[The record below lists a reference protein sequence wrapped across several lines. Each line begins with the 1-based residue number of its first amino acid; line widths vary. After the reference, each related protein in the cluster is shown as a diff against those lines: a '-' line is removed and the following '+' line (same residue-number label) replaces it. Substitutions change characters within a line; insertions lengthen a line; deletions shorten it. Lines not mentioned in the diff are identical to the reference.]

1 MNITFLLGNGFDINM
16 GLKTSYP
23 DFLRH
28 YMAMPGKTGVV
39 ERFRESINREF
50 ANWTDVEVA
59 LGKSTR
65 DFFGDTASADFMT
78 CYDDLY
84 DCLAAYLADQEAS
97 AAAIP
102 EEVLRRGMA
111 WALNHW
117 QEGFRAA
124 RAAAIAERIG
134 QCGGEFVYQFITFNY
149 TRTIDDCLAAAQGVP
164 LGSRL
169 TDVGDFPNQLGRA
182 VHVHGYTNK
191 DMILGVNDESQL
203 DNPHLLMDRVVF
215 ERDRIVKQKANRLF
229 EEGTDELAHSVLRE
243 SDLVYIYGMSLGKT
257 DKLWWQR
264 LGALMAS
271 RPHVQVII
279 YAHDAPEDDLHYSRF
294 LTFEHELR
302 RRLLSYCGSV
312 PEDAMSRIHV
322 TGFNVFGQLKNVA
335 ARQV

>member
-1 MNITFLLGNGFDINM
+1 MNITFMLGNGFDINM

-28 YMAMPGKTGVV
+28 YLAMPKKNDVL
-39 ERFRESINREF
+39 ERFRQSINAELP
-50 ANWTDVEVA
+50 NWTDVEIA
-59 LGKSTR
+59 IGRCTR
-65 DFFGDTASADFMT
+65 DFFGDTAGADFMA

-84 DCLAAYLADQEAS
+84 DCLAAYLSQQETLALS
-97 AAAIP
+97 LP
-102 EEVLRRGMA
+102 EEVLRKGMV
-111 WALNHW
+111 WALTHW
-117 QEGFRAA
+117 LEGFRTS
-124 RAAAIAERIG
+124 RRQAIEQRLAG
-134 QCGGEFVYQFITFNY
+134 CSGEYVYHFLTFNY
-149 TRTIDDCLAAAQGVP
+149 TRTIDACIEAAAHAD

-169 TDVGDFPNQLGRA
+169 TNCGDFPNALGRT

-203 DNPHLLMDRVVF
+203 ANPYLLMDRMAF

-229 EEGTDELAHSVLRE
+229 EEGTDELAHSVLQG

-264 LGALMAS
+264 LGELLAA

-294 LTFEHELR
+294 LAFENELQ
-302 RRLLSYCGSV
+302 RRLLGYCGAV
-312 PEDAMSRIHV
+312 PGEAVSRIHV
-322 TGFNVFGQLKNVA
+322 TGFNIFGMIKNLA
-335 ARQV
+335 AAL